1 LLNKIIIN
9 DFFYYLIKLN
19 IQNINLIIMWNNSLS
34 IEFIHTL
41 ILKEKEKNNNKQ
53 MKNDGG
59 LVKIKKKG
67 TK

>member
-1 LLNKIIIN
+1 MLNKIIIN